1 MEPNKY
7 MMTETGKVHL
17 LKELDELESKKRQD
31 ALERIK
37 TARKFCD
44 FREDSEYDA
53 AIKSQA
59 QIEER
64 ILLIKDMLAH
74 AEITSVTDDSKDIVV
89 FGAPVTFIEL
99 PNGEKET
106 YTIVG
111 VEEADVLNDTISNES
126 PLAIS
131 LLGRAIGDQV
141 TVNTPGGD
149 MALQILAV
157 R

>member
-1 MEPNKY
+1 MELKKY
-7 MMTETGKVHL
+7 PMTETGKDNL
-17 LKELDELESKKRQD
+17 LQEIEELESKKRQD

-44 FREDSEYDA
+44 FREDSEYEA

-59 QIEER
+59 QNEER
-64 ILLIKDMLAH
+64 ILLLKDMLAH
-74 AEITSVTDDSKDIVV
+74 AEITSVTDDSKDTVV

-99 PNGEKET
+99 PYGEKET

-111 VEEADVLNDTISNES
+111 VEEANVQNDTISNES

-131 LLGRAIGDQV
+131 LLGHAIGDQIAV
-141 TVNTPGGD
+141 RTPGGD
-149 MALQILAV
+149 MMLQILAV